1 MILVTTVT
9 VELQCY
15 LYISI
20 YIGTGSCSNLPIATT
35 LPPPPNTGTG
45 DTTPPSNST
54 DNKPII
60 PTPTTSLRD
69 EASEGNEASDTAISN
84 NTADLTVGVV
94 VPLILI
100 FVVLTISITV
110 SAAVLLRV
118 CKARKAAIPTD
129 TNIAYGVTYQESTS
143 TEPLSNATYEY
154 PEVIRSSS
162 MVYNAAYPTNNL
174 SARNPVFWAD
184 YQDASEAVSET
195 ST

>member
-1 MILVTTVT
+1 MLS
-9 VELQCY
+9 
-15 LYISI
+15 LYSFISI

-45 DTTPPSNST
+45 DTTPLSNST
-54 DNKPII
+54 DNKPIM

-69 EASEGNEASDTAISN
+69 EASEGNGSASDTAASN

-110 SAAVLLRV
+110 SVAVLLKV
-118 CKARKAAIPTD
+118 CKARKTAIQTD
-129 TNIAYGVTYQESTS
+129 TNVAYGVTYQESTS